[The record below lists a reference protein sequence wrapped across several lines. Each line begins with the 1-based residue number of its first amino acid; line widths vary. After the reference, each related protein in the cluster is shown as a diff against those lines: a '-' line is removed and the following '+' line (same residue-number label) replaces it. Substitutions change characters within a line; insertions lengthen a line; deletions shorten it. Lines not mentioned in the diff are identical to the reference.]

1 MILLFHLALLLQG
14 FLPTCLQCSR
24 HESILGLHGLI
35 LSLGPADLVLHP
47 FEFLMPVIVQA
58 LALLLDVL
66 DGAQAEF
73 QAGRF
78 QGTQ

>member
-1 MILLFHLALLLQG
+1 MILLFDLALLLQS
-14 FLPTCLQCSR
+14 FLPACFQCSR
-24 HESILGLHGLI
+24 HGPILGLHRIIVSFG
-35 LSLGPADLVLHP
+35 SADLVLYA
-47 FEFLMPVIVQA
+47 FEFLTPVIVQA

-73 QAGRF
+73 QGSRF